1 MNRELNP
8 YAILG
13 VPTLAGDTEITSTY
27 NQLKKRLAKGIEN
40 GIRGANV
47 QLQQVEA
54 AYQLLSSSSRKAEY
68 DDMLAKDDLYMP
80 FSIRITPS
88 KRVVEKIS
96 EPQVIYLLLEVKP
109 DPAIQTAKTDQDGGL
124 NLTLVLDQSN
134 SMKGHRLER
143 VKVAAT
149 EIIEQLSENDF
160 LSVVGFN
167 DRPIVLI
174 EAGPVENKKIL
185 ISRTRMARAKGGT
198 EILQGLRA
206 GIQENKKNLKSERV
220 NHIILLTDGKTY
232 GDEEECL
239 LLASA
244 AARDGISISTLGLGS
259 EWNDE
264 FLDELASITGGASG
278 FIKSANS
285 VVSFMN
291 SQVEKLSR
299 VFTERMQL
307 SIASDLD
314 IDVEMVFKLRPS
326 PQPLTSD
333 DEITQLGGMQHERP
347 LSALIQ
353 LQLPP
358 NLPLG
363 FLDVAR
369 FVVTGDVMAD
379 NRKHVVVSELGLEA
393 ANEAEYEDPPESIL
407 DALGKL
413 TLYNM
418 QERATQALER
428 GDIAEATEQ
437 LQNLATRLL
446 DMGHADLAQQTMQ
459 ELNTL
464 QATHV
469 LSDEGRKTIKYQT
482 RHLLAPDTLG

>member
-1 MNRELNP
+1 MRRQLNP

-13 VPTLAGDTEITSTY
+13 VPTLAGQTEITSAY
-27 NQLKKRLAKGIEN
+27 KELKKRLQGGVEKGLK
-40 GIRGANV
+40 GAEA
-47 QLQQVEA
+47 QLQQIEEA
-54 AYQLLSSSSRKAEY
+54 YKLVSDSRRKAEY
-68 DDMLAKDDLYMP
+68 DDLLAQTDLYMP

-88 KRVVEKIS
+88 KRVIEKIP
-96 EPQVIYLLLEVKP
+96 EPQVIYLLLDIRP
-109 DPAIQTAKTDQDGGL
+109 DPAIKATSQGEEGGL

-149 EIIEQLSENDF
+149 EIINQLSEQDY
-160 LSVVGFN
+160 LSVISFN
-167 DRPIVLI
+167 DRPTTLI
-174 EAGPVENKKIL
+174 EAGPVENKNVL

-198 EILQGLRA
+198 EIFQGLRA
-206 GIQENKKNLKSERV
+206 GVKENQKNLKTERV
-220 NHIILLTDGKTY
+220 NHIILLTDGKTF
-232 GDEEECL
+232 GDEEDCL
-239 LLASA
+239 RLASMA
-244 AARDGISISTLGLGS
+244 AKDGISISTLGLGS
-259 EWNDE
+259 EWNDK

-314 IDVEMVFKLRPS
+314 IDVEMIFKLRPS
-326 PQPLTSD
+326 PQPLANS

-347 LSALIQ
+347 MSALIQ
-353 LQLPP
+353 IQLPP
-358 NLPLG
+358 NLPVG
-363 FLDVAR
+363 FIDVAR

-379 NRKHVVVSELGLEA
+379 NRKHVVVSELGLEVA
-393 ANEAEYEDPPESIL
+393 EEAEYEDPPESIL

-418 QERATQALER
+418 QERATQALEQ
-428 GDIAEATEQ
+428 GNVAEATER

-446 DMGHADLAQQTMQ
+446 DMGHDDLAKQTMQ
-459 ELNTL
+459 ELHTL

>member
-8 YAILG
+8 YSILG
-13 VPTLAGDTEITSTY
+13 VPTLAGNTEITSAY
-27 NQLKKRLAKGIEN
+27 NRLKKRLAEGVAFGIK
-40 GIRGANV
+40 GANV

-54 AYQLLSSSSRKAEY
+54 AYALVSDAARKAAF

-109 DPAIQTAKTDQDGGL
+109 DPAVQTATRAQEGGL

-149 EIIEQLSENDF
+149 EIINQLSERDF

-167 DRPIVLI
+167 DRAITLI
-174 EAGPVENKKIL
+174 PAGPVENKKIL

-206 GIQENKKNLKSERV
+206 GIAENQKNLKSERV
-220 NHIILLTDGKTY
+220 NHVILLTDGKTY

-244 AARDGISISTLGLGS
+244 AARDGIAISTLGLGS

-314 IDVEMVFKLRPS
+314 IDVEMIFKLRPS
-326 PQPLTSD
+326 PQPLTNK
-333 DEITQLGGMQHERP
+333 DELTQLGGMQYERP
-347 LSALIQ
+347 LSTLIQ

-363 FLDVAR
+363 FVDVAR
-369 FVVTGDVMAD
+369 FVVSGDVMAD
-379 NRKHVVVSELGLEA
+379 NRKHVVVSELGLEVA
-393 ANEAEYEDPPESIL
+393 EEAEYEDPPESIL

-428 GDIAEATEQ
+428 GDIAEATER

-446 DMGHADLAQQTMQ
+446 DMGHQELAQQTMQ
-459 ELNTL
+459 ELSTL

-469 LSDEGRKTIKYQT
+469 LSDEARKTIKYQT
-482 RHLLAPDTLG
+482 RHLLAPDSLG